1 MTKVLRMGMLAA
13 LLALVG
19 CDAQKISEL
28 TPGESTE
35 ADVRAKFGTP
45 SDVWEE
51 ADGRRVLEFTRQPE
65 GARNWQM
72 TIDAQGKLVTY
83 KNVLTAENLA
93 RIRPGMSELEVRR
106 LVGRPGKVTPFALR
120 QETTWDYRFLE
131 TPSTTAMYVVTF
143 GGDGKVKSTLRMD
156 DPRADVGK

>member
-1 MTKVLRMGMLAA
+1 MGLLSM

-19 CDAQKISEL
+19 CDSQKISEL

-45 SDVWEE
+45 TDVWED
-51 ADGRRVLEFTRQPE
+51 ADGRRVLEFSRQPE

-72 TIDAQGKLVTY
+72 TIDAQGKLLTY
-83 KNVLTAENLA
+83 KNVLTPENLA
-93 RIRPGMSELEVRR
+93 RLQPGMSELEVRR
-106 LVGRPGKVTPFALR
+106 LVGKPGKVTPYPLK

-131 TPSTTAMYVVTF
+131 TPSQTALFVVTF
-143 GGDGKVKSTLRMD
+143 TPDGRVKSTARLQ
-156 DPRADVGK
+156 DPKTEIGQ